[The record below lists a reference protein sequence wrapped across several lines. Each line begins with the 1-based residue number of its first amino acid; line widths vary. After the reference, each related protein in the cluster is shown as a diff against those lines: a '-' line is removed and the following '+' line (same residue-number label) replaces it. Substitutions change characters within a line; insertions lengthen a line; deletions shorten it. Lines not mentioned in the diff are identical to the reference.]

1 MSESWSGLITDS
13 IGHLPSFSMPTHACD
28 LGNHSNG
35 YGHLKTA
42 GVQSFTDCRKTASS
56 MALKLGFDFRND
68 KNYGFLFKIVNL
80 LIRLGSLMICTHDLT
95 VLTKTKETIRYCE
108 SFRYGGR
115 NTLTNISNDLTHLSV
130 PAEDE

>member
-13 IGHLPSFSMPTHACD
+13 IGHLPSCSMPTHACD

-95 VLTKTKETIRYCE
+95 VLTKTKET
-108 SFRYGGR
+108 
-115 NTLTNISNDLTHLSV
+115 
-130 PAEDE
+130 PANVNRSDYSGKGSRQTFLPF